1 MHWGYAAGISAA
13 CAPLPSAPL
22 RLSHGKLEPCSHTVR
37 SVIAELMCA
46 SGFADVLSLPVG
58 MAFMRM
64 RQPLKLKRF
73 AALHNAFLFSLSLYM
88 SVECIRQSYRTFRW
102 DRKFQLWCN
111 PNDSGSTFSPDG
123 YRLARVLWIHY
134 LSKVRP
140 HGQWWLRRRLAADTG
155 AVGCGRMMTH
165 GCSAGI

>member
-13 CAPLPSAPL
+13 CAPLPSSRLCTCLTAVLGRPRTL
-22 RLSHGKLEPCSHTVR
+22 RASR
-37 SVIAELMCA
+37 SSVAELMCF
-46 SGFADVLSLPVG
+46 GLADVLSLPLG
-58 MAFMRM
+58 MAFMRK

-88 SVECIRQSYRTFRW
+88 SVECIRQSHRTFRW

-111 PNDSGSTFSPDG
+111 PNDSGRTFSPDG

-140 HGQWWLRRRLAADTG
+140 LGQRWLRRRLAG
-155 AVGCGRMMTH
+155 AEGCGRMLTH